1 MKIILVI
8 LFGLP
13 IVLLSFSEQENVGKL
28 VFEANCQSCHIPNKS
43 TITAPSFQNIR
54 NDYGLKWT
62 LNFIKDSR
70 KLMERKDIN
79 ALYSYYLFGKS
90 KHIIYPAL
98 ESSAI
103 IKILDYVD
111 SFPVDTAQYKH
122 RLVSYQEKKKF
133 VQYQLR
139 VDTVPESNQNV
150 FYETIDYDADDTVK
164 VNTNKKRTSTRR
176 GTSKQ

>member
-1 MKIILVI
+1 MIIILLI
-8 LFGLP
+8 LFRLP
-13 IVLLSFSEQENVGKL
+13 IVLLSFSEKENVGKL
-28 VFEANCQSCHIPNKS
+28 LFEANCQSCHFPNKL

-62 LNFIKDSR
+62 LNFLKDSR
-70 KLMERKDIN
+70 KLMDQKDIN
-79 ALYSYYLFGKS
+79 TLYIYYLFGKR

-111 SFPVDTAQYKH
+111 SFPLDAAQYKH
-122 RLVSYQEKKKF
+122 RSVSYQEKKKF

-139 VDTVPESNQNV
+139 IDIVPESKQNV
-150 FYETIDYDADDTVK
+150 FYETIDYDAVDTVK
-164 VNTNKKRTSTRR
+164 VNTNKKKDLHS
-176 GTSKQ
+176 